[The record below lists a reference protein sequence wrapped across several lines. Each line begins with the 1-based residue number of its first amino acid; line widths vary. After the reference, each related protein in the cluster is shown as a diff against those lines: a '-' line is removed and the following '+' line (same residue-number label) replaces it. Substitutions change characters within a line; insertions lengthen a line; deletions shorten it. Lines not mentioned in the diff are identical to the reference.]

1 MTEKCAASRRRFKIL
16 FCGKKRSTAK
26 KQHCIRT
33 KRQKNSTPKKT
44 AHPKRQRTQKDSTTK
59 KAPAGGR
66 LFLIFILACKLR
78 SLSVST
84 GLSLPPATAGG
95 LINACKRTLP
105 DRRPQTQSVRF
116 PSASASYLSER
127 YFIDRNPT
135 ALQPFLSLIFL
146 PLVVRSSMVMSSS
159 VSACTSEPSSICTA
173 IL

>member
-44 AHPKRQRTQKDSTTK
+44 AHPKRQHDK
-59 KAPAGGR
+59 KGARRRSGGR

-84 GLSLPPATAGG
+84 GLSLPPANAGG

-105 DRRPQTQSVRF
+105 DRRPQTQNVRF

>member
-16 FCGKKRSTAK
+16 FCGKK
-26 KQHCIRT
+26 QHCIRT
-33 KRQKNSTPKKT
+33 KRQKTG
-44 AHPKRQRTQKDSTTK
+44 HPKRQHDKKGARGRT
-59 KAPAGGR
+59 GGR

-105 DRRPQTQSVRF
+105 DRRPQTQNVRF

-146 PLVVRSSMVMSSS
+146 PFVVRSSMVMSSS